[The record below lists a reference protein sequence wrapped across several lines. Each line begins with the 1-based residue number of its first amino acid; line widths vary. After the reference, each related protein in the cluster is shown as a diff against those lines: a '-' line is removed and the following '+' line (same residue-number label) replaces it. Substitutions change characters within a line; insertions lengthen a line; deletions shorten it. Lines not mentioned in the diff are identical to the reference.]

1 MISKEADNDTFVV
14 SSKIYDEVPLKGIKI
29 KFSCNFTNKISF
41 KKNWGKTS
49 FFLVEVGKY
58 SFL

>member
-14 SSKIYDEVPLKGIKI
+14 SSKMYSEVPSKRIKN
-29 KFSCNFTNKISF
+29 KFSCNFTNKVSF
-41 KKNWGKTS
+41 KKVWGKTS